1 MQHKEQRQAVAAAR
15 LRKGSSAGHEPKPD
29 AEPGLG
35 SRAIVTPQPGPAAAC
50 LIEDLEGLKAL
61 RAVYSGL
68 FADPPISFS
77 EDLEGLKALRAQT
90 LRTLRPSPQR
100 GVTRGIVTRRRD

>member
-61 RAVYSGL
+61 RARPS
-68 FADPPISFS
+68 PPL
-77 EDLEGLKALRAQT
+77 EDLEGPDLEDLEAQPSTRQAAGALRN
-90 LRTLRPSPQR
+90 
-100 GVTRGIVTRRRD
+100 VTRGIVTRRRD